1 MQFLKFCKT
10 RCWYPV
16 VPPLHLTKKIK
27 IVIPMFL
34 AVERHCFDKRNGFQ
48 QFLQRLK
55 QLNAISEVL
64 IKFVGRYHV
73 VPPLHLT
80 KKIEIVIP
88 SFYEWK
94 DIVLIKE
101 VVFNNF

>member
-1 MQFLKFCKT
+1 M
-10 RCWYPV
+10 
-16 VPPLHLTKKIK
+16 
-27 IVIPMFL
+27 
-34 AVERHCFDKRNGFQ
+34 
-48 QFLQRLK
+48 
-55 QLNAISEVL
+55 
-64 IKFVGRYHV
+64 

-101 VVFNNF
+101 VVFMQFLERLKQLNANSEILKKIRRWYPVVPPLHMTKKNRNFYARFYERKDIVLIKEMVFNNF